1 MRLRLVLS
9 LTTLFMACFT
19 IAVWSTPPL
28 PALEPESEGA
38 LHPAGKGRA
47 PTPIP

>member
-1 MRLRLVLS
+1 MRLRVVLS

-19 IAVWSTPPL
+19 IALWSV
-28 PALEPESEGA
+28 PESDRDDSGMRSPEKHA
-38 LHPAGKGRA
+38 R